1 MKESPTERLPEI
13 LPPSEGER
21 KDGGGFSLHVKD
33 FHYKANDLT
42 ELRKIAEQDPALAKQ
57 IVETRDGMHRREN
70 NSALVGMVLASVVA
84 ISLIGGSVTALVL
97 LGWWQA
103 IVFAS
108 GLMFAGHFL
117 RVLMTGQWSETSW
130 IGKLF
135 KVTSPPDQ

>member
-1 MKESPTERLPEI
+1 MTEKQAGKLPEFR
-13 LPPSEGER
+13 LPSEG
-21 KDGGGFSLHVKD
+21 DGQNGGGFSLFIKD

-70 NSALVGMVLASVVA
+70 NSTLVGMVLASVVA

-108 GLMFAGHFL
+108 GLMFASHFL

-135 KVTSPPDQ
+135 KVTPPSDQ